1 MNLALFTGV
10 QWCQL
15 TIIIH
20 FLLVNKYEYA
30 QNHKSEIPSS
40 SVDADQN
47 QNNGSEFVDEGLPVN
62 I

>member
-15 TIIIH
+15 TIIIR
-20 FLLVNKYEYA
+20 FWLVNKYEYA
-30 QNHKSEIPSS
+30 RNPKSEIPSS